1 MEARLDQIGECLF
14 FAAILTPI
22 ITVLLFLRLKKIHW
36 FSRVLLGLSIGL
48 SLGALFWWISMEIL
62 FRNGMGS

>member
-1 MEARLDQIGECLF
+1 MEARLDLIGECLF
-14 FAAILTPI
+14 FLAILTPI
-22 ITVLLFLRLKKIHW
+22 IAVLLFLRLKKAHW
-36 FSRVLLGLSIGL
+36 FSRVLLGLSGGL